1 MQRVTSDFLQRAT
14 SATSNERILQRVTS
28 DFTTSEEQR
37 VNFNEYR
44 ATSEKLRLG
53 ISMGENFNRKLG
65 TLEATSKK
73 SSSKMLLQSNKVAN
87 VYGNI

>member
-1 MQRVTSDFLQRAT
+1 MQRAA